1 MRKQMF
7 VLTLVVGL
15 ALILAGFFLAAP
27 IGLPSS
33 PAYSNPRMPFAPVL
47 FTLGVM
53 TLFLSVVVYELFPDR
68 RN

>member
-7 VLTLVVGL
+7 LLTLVVGL
-15 ALILAGFFLAAP
+15 ALVLAGFFLAAP
-27 IGLPSS
+27 IGPPSS
-33 PAYSNPRMPFAPVL
+33 PVYSNPHMPFAPVL

-53 TLFLSVVVYELFPDR
+53 MLFLSVVVYELFPDR